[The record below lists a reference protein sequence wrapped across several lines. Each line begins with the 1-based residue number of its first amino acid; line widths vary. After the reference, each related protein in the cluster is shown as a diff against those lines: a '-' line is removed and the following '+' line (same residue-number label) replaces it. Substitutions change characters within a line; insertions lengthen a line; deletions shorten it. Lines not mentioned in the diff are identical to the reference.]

1 MISSRSAANRW
12 PRVPAA
18 LVATM
23 LSGHSVLGL
32 AFGALIY
39 LVCLTGTLAVF
50 VDEFQVWEQ
59 PDAPTVATVDGA
71 AIGTAMRNA
80 YEAAGDAKLSDVYA
94 SLHPLAGQHFVA
106 AVFGPGIDRGWDAD
120 ASGNLVVEN
129 TARWTD
135 FVGDLHM
142 TLTMPRPWGGI
153 VVGIIGVALFALLL
167 SGILS
172 HPRIFRDA
180 FALRLGG
187 SARLREADLHNR
199 LSVWGLPFH
208 LAVTLTGAFFGLSM
222 LLVMVVAWAGYGGDT
237 ARVTQ
242 VLEGP
247 RIPADPAPA
256 TFPDIAAMLAQVQ
269 GYPTFVGV
277 ENPGTAGQ
285 HVLVEATVPG
295 RLIRGEQFYFDGR
308 GKKLAKGGFADGAL
322 GLQAYSAA
330 ASLHF
335 GTFGG
340 IPVKLLYG
348 VLGLALSV
356 ISAGGITI
364 WLIRRRD
371 RGRPAFRLEKAWMA
385 VVWGCPIA
393 LALSA
398 AGSTVAAVPPSPV
411 FWGLLLLIAAVSLA
425 GSNRQIVSWW
435 LRWVLVGG
443 LVAMVAADVMRFGH
457 QALTGYAVWVN
468 CVFLAVAGVIGAVL
482 AGKTSNGKG
491 RDVPPAA

>member
-1 MISSRSAANRW
+1 MISTRSGTRW

-18 LVATM
+18 FVATM

-39 LVCLTGTLAVF
+39 LVCLTGTAAVF
-50 VDEFQVWEQ
+50 IDELQVWEQ
-59 PDAPTVATVDGA
+59 PNAPVVGSVDGA
-71 AIGTAMRNA
+71 AIGKAMRLA
-80 YEAAGDAKLSDVYA
+80 YEAAGSAGLSDVYA
-94 SLHPLAGQHFVA
+94 SPHALRNQHLIVA
-106 AVFGPGIDRGWDAD
+106 ALGQGIDRSWDAD
-120 ASGNLVVEN
+120 AAGSLAVEN
-129 TARWTD
+129 KARWSD

-142 TLTMPRPWGGI
+142 TLMLPHPWGGML
-153 VVGIIGVALFALLL
+153 VGIVGVALFALLL
-167 SGILS
+167 SGVLS

-208 LAVTLTGAFFGLSM
+208 LAVTLTGAFFGLSF
-222 LLVMVVAWAGYGGDT
+222 LLVLAVAWAGYGGDT

-247 RIPADPAPA
+247 RIAPDPAPA
-256 TFPDIAAMLAQVQ
+256 PFPDIAAMLAQVP
-269 GYPTFVGV
+269 GHPTFVGV

-295 RLIRGEQFYFDGR
+295 RLVRGEQFFFDGNAR
-308 GKKLAKGGFADGAL
+308 LIAKGGFADGAI
-322 GLQAYSAA
+322 GLQAYAAA

-348 VLGLALSV
+348 ILGLALSA

-371 RGRPAFRLEKAWMA
+371 RGRPARRLEKAWMA
-385 VVWGCPIA
+385 VVWGSPIA
-393 LALSA
+393 LALSG
-398 AGSTVAAVPPSPV
+398 AGSLVAGIPPSPA
-411 FWGLLLLIAAVSLA
+411 FWGLLLLIVAVSLA
-425 GSNRQIVSWW
+425 ASNGQLVSRR

-443 LVAMVAADVMRFGH
+443 LVALVAADVVRFGPH
-457 QALTGYAVWVN
+457 ALTGYAVWVN
-468 CVFLAVAGVIGAVL
+468 CAFLAVAGVIGAL
-482 AGKTSNGKG
+482 NGKG
-491 RDVPPAA
+491 RAEPPAA